1 MKTKKRSILQKLK
14 PTLLFILCLLCI
26 ANSVACIDENDDL
39 GTIDNSTSAYEK
51 YRTYQSA
58 YTIDEHIERI
68 DNLLERNLK
77 YHINDYTPRD
87 IVAYNFITNI
97 EILYSIGYEFPEYFL
112 VEFKVP
118 EGTLNVFGEPY
129 SYSECFLIGTIKNDE
144 YYQLDFE
151 WELSVYGPYVKG
163 PPFVKGESP
172 YKNMQEKSQKKYYAY
187 DYSFPGENCAYK
199 ENDKYVFINNDELNT
214 NYPTEERINILGNV
228 VYTTVWKRGGADP
241 LLEPEVTVESLGER
255 HFYSNYTA
263 QENLQRLETLV
274 KTNPELI
281 AVEELYEASNIIDVQ
296 IMYSLYYE
304 YPEYFL
310 IQFKKESLD
319 EDGAYNYQFIVGQIR
334 NDEFYK
340 IYVSPFDNNLGI
352 SPYLNNTK
360 TYGTKKYYVPIDE
373 NKQIGAFYFV
383 TKDKGFLTSITWNKA
398 YHMFY
403 RIDKNMDYIKYLDG
417 QTLMPLMIT

>member
-26 ANSVACIDENDDL
+26 TNIASCFNSCDEKKSPSDR
-39 GTIDNSTSAYEK
+39 

-68 DNLLERNLK
+68 NNLLERNLK

-87 IVAYNFITNI
+87 VVSYNFITNI

-129 SYSECFLIGTIKNDE
+129 SYSECYLIGTITNDE

-151 WELSVYGPYVKG
+151 RELTVYGAYVKG

-187 DYSFPGENCAYK
+187 SYFVPGENCAYK
-199 ENDKYVFINNDELNT
+199 ENDRYVFLNNDALNLH
-214 NYPTEERINILGNV
+214 YPTEERINILGNV
-228 VYTTVWKRGGADP
+228 VDTTVWKRGGADP
-241 LLEPEVTVESLGER
+241 LLEPDVTVESLGER
-255 HFYSNYTA
+255 EFYSNFTA

-274 KTNPELI
+274 KTNPESI
-281 AVEELYEASNIIDVQ
+281 AVDEYYEKEDIIDVQ

-304 YPEYFL
+304 RPEYFL

-319 EDGAYNYQFIVGQIR
+319 EDGVYNYQFIVGQIK
-334 NDEFYK
+334 NDNFYK

-352 SPYLNNTK
+352 SPYVNNKNTD
-360 TYGTKKYYVPIDE
+360 GTKKYYVPIDE

-383 TKDKGFLTSITWNKA
+383 TKDKGFLVSITWNKT
-398 YHMFY
+398 YDMFY
-403 RIDKNMDYIKYLDG
+403 RINENMDYIKQLDKEE
-417 QTLMPLMIT
+417 LLPLMA

>member
-1 MKTKKRSILQKLK
+1 MKTKKISILQKLK

-26 ANSVACIDENDDL
+26 TNVAGCINSCDEKKSPSDR
-39 GTIDNSTSAYEK
+39 
-51 YRTYQSA
+51 YRTYQSN

-87 IVAYNFITNI
+87 VVSYNFITNI
-97 EILYSIGYEFPEYFL
+97 EILYSIGYEFPEYFI

-118 EGTLNVFGEPY
+118 EGNLNVFGEPY
-129 SYSECFLIGTIKNDE
+129 SYSECYLIGTIKNDE

-151 WELSVYGPYVKG
+151 RELSVYGSYVKG

-187 DYSFPGENCAYK
+187 NYSLPGENCAYK

-214 NYPTEERINILGNV
+214 NYPTEKEINILGNV

-241 LLEPEVTVESLGER
+241 LLEPDVTVESLGER
-255 HFYSNYTA
+255 EFYSNFTA

-274 KTNPELI
+274 KTNPESI
-281 AVEELYEASNIIDVQ
+281 AVDEYYEKEDIIDVQ

-304 YPEYFL
+304 RPEYFL

-319 EDGAYNYQFIVGQIR
+319 EAGVYNYQFIVGQIK
-334 NDEFYK
+334 NDNFYK
-340 IYVSPFDNNLGI
+340 IYVSPLDNNLGI
-352 SPYLNNTK
+352 SPYVNNKNTD
-360 TYGTKKYYVPIDE
+360 GTKKYYMPVDNN
-373 NKQIGAFYFV
+373 NKIGVFFYLNKE
-383 TKDKGFLTSITWNKA
+383 KDFIYANTWNN
-398 YHMFY
+398 FY
-403 RIDKNMDYIKYLDG
+403 DSPFKIVNHIDYIKQLDKEE
-417 QTLMPLMIT
+417 LLPLMA